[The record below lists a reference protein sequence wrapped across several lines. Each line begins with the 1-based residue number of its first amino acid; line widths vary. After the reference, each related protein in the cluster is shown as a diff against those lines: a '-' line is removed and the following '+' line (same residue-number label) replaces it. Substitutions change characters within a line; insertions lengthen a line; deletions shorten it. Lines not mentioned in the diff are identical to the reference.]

1 MSKRFFGPLFYS
13 FTKGYEKAAV
23 KIRRPLYTL
32 LRCVDMMLQ
41 QCLSSFYILYRKG
54 VMD

>member
-1 MSKRFFGPLFYS
+1 MSERFFGLLFYS
-13 FTKGYEKAAV
+13 FTKGYEKEAV
-23 KIRRPLYTL
+23 KIRRHLYMS

-41 QCLSSFYILYRKG
+41 QCPSSFYILYRKG